1 MKPTSTEKAKELI
14 NKFYDEIDYEIDGYK
29 DDIPRVS
36 KNCALIAVDEIMKI
50 LTWHKD
56 IDSGHDP
63 TAIILYEYWEEVK
76 QEINKL

>member
-1 MKPTSTEKAKELI
+1 MNEKEKAKELI

-36 KNCALIAVDEIMKI
+36 KNCALMVVDEILDNNEECKSRYRTDYDRVCI
-50 LTWHKD
+50 RQYWLT
-56 IDSGHDP
+56 
-63 TAIILYEYWEEVK
+63 VK